1 MKNKCVYI
9 TDGIKNADLSL
20 HYIRVCSAGCL
31 FTTEKTA
38 MLYIRYHTIHERNV
52 E

>member
-1 MKNKCVYI
+1 METESIHI
-9 TDGIKNADLSL
+9 TDGIENAGLSL
-20 HYIRVCSAGCL
+20 RYIGIESAGDM

-38 MLYIRYHTIHERNV
+38 MLYIRYHKIHELSV